1 MIRVGITFNPN
12 KPLFYSGLN
21 QTAVQLAELLQ
32 TLQYEVTLVDY
43 TNDDTTWF
51 TDYPQTYQV
60 EKLHQVFNLDL
71 LVDVDGHVSEAAR
84 HKAAKKT
91 VVFLR
96 TFLQFAEMDSQL
108 YIESPY
114 VPRSMKG
121 VAEIW
126 CWDILNP
133 PETIPSIQTLF
144 PCPIKRVPFI
154 WTPTIVKHY
163 AKPITYTQGTSWTV
177 HVAEKNTDNSSSSI
191 LPIVALRELPPGC
204 NYKIHNMEHL
214 KENRFLKENVLVN
227 IEFEKLPVAF
237 AEKEPWYQW
246 TENSILLAHSRFI
259 PLRIGLLNAIWL
271 GIPLIHNSPILL
283 NLHPTLKK
291 MYYEGN
297 SIQGIQRALQR
308 FLADPDTTWF
318 NEVLALRLRLEEVF
332 SIAAKRTEWTA
343 VIQNVFSMVAPQIVL
358 DDVTPL
364 VIAFDDMW
372 PGFNYDVNFIMDA
385 LRHEQP
391 GRSIKGVNYTEGLK
405 ANLLIFGPYSEG
417 WKRVTGI
424 PKIYFSGENWP
435 HPTDPSVSLYISS
448 AAIEDGTHMRVPTW
462 MHFIDWYTDS
472 TTLPENLNDN
482 PIRMPIHFA
491 VTAHP
496 TSFEKREKFCGFVV
510 SNPVCQIRNEAFQ
523 HLNAYKRVSSG
534 GAYQNNIGG
543 QLQLKYPGG
552 GCGDIS
558 KHHFFAEHKFTIS
571 FENSQSPGYI
581 TEKLLHAKMAGCVPL
596 YWGDPTLVG
605 STVDFVPNSFVNLS
619 NMTDATKIV
628 DIMKKLEA
636 NPAMCGKIAATPLLD
651 EQKKQ
656 MALQTISAMSRRLL
670 QLATQDPTSVQSQK
684 QLIQAIDKTYM
695 INLDSRPDRL
705 ESFVKVH
712 PDITFT
718 RSPAVYGKTLQM
730 SKTLYELCKHNTFQ
744 WKKSVIGC
752 ALSHISVWNKIV
764 QGDATYTLIIEDDVR
779 FNQGWFNYVKDIP
792 DDAELVYLGGVLPAN
807 RQVLPHALEKV
818 NEYWSR
824 IKPNQFFSKDP
835 LPLFHF
841 CAYSYLLTKRGAQK
855 LLDYLEHSVD
865 KLCIPVD
872 HLIGHPVIGLTKYV
886 ANNLLTFCFQ
896 EEDQQ
901 YNNAAFNDLQT
912 EKKFDSDI
920 YNHTECFDVST
931 YENPINH
938 PINLYYLSQEAPVLY
953 EHTWLQDIFCRPIQY
968 VKYEGTLQENA
979 WCLLQRPHIQEWN
992 TILSTQTTPFQIL
1005 HLSDE
1010 FGTDDITSYNLPAC
1024 KKVIRNYFRPIT
1036 DSKKVTVIPLG
1047 YHHKSDTVKPIQDR
1061 KLVWSFHGTDW
1072 FGRGDLLKQFVEY
1085 TPYHCKLQPQWNDP
1099 GQTKQNVYL
1108 LDLGNSKFCPVLRG
1122 NHEETFRLYEALEA
1136 GTLPIAVEA
1145 NDYTRWIDEH
1155 LKLSEL
1161 YDWTNPKTMDLP
1173 IGEEIQKEVV
1183 KRWAQWKEN
1192 VKAICQ

>member
-21 QTAVQLAELLQ
+21 QTAVQIAELLQ
-32 TLQYEVTLVDY
+32 TLQYEMTLIDY
-43 TNDDTTWF
+43 TNDDATWF

-60 EKLHQVFNLDL
+60 EKLHQVSNLDL

-96 TFLQFAEMDSQL
+96 TFLQFAEMDAQL

-121 VAEIW
+121 VTEIW

-133 PETIPSIQTLF
+133 LETIPSIQTLF

-163 AKPITYTQGTSWTV
+163 AKPITYTQGTSWMV
-177 HVAEKNTDNSSSSI
+177 HVAEKNADNSSSSI
-191 LPIVALRELPPGC
+191 LPIVALRELSGC
-204 NYKIHNMEHL
+204 EYKIHNMEHL
-214 KENRFLKENVLVN
+214 KENRFLKENVLAN

-237 AEKEPWYQW
+237 AEKEPWYEW

-297 SIQGIQRALQR
+297 SIQGIQRALQQ
-308 FLADPDTTWF
+308 LLSDPDNIWF
-318 NEVLALRLRLEEVF
+318 NEVLALRTRLEEVF
-332 SIAAKRTEWTA
+332 SIAAKRTEWQT
-343 VIQNVFSMVAPQIVL
+343 IIENTFCIMVQPQIVL

-391 GRSIKGVNYTEGLK
+391 ERSIKGVNYTDGLK

-417 WKRVTGI
+417 WKRVTTI
-424 PKIYFSGENWP
+424 PKVYFSGENWQ
-435 HPTDPSVSLYISS
+435 HPTDPSVSLFISS

-482 PIRMPIHFA
+482 PIRMPLHFA
-491 VTAHP
+491 VTQHP
-496 TSFEKREKFCGFVV
+496 TSFEKRERFCGFVV

-523 HLNAYKRVSSG
+523 HLNTYKPVSSG

-619 NMTDATKIV
+619 NMADATKIV
-628 DIMKKLEA
+628 DIMKKLET
-636 NPAMCGKIAATPLLD
+636 NPAMCEKIAATPLLD
-651 EQKKQ
+651 ETKKQ

-670 QLATQDPTSVQSQK
+670 LLATQTSVPIPQQHTV
-684 QLIQAIDKTYM
+684 IAIDKTYM

-730 SKTLYELCKHNTFQ
+730 SGTIYKLCKHNTFQ

-779 FNQGWFNYVKDIP
+779 FNPGWFNYVKDIP

-818 NEYWSR
+818 NECWSR

-931 YENPINH
+931 YENPKTDYVV
-938 PINLYYLSQEAPVLY
+938 LYYLSKDAPVLY
-953 EHTWLQDIFCRPIQY
+953 EQIWLQDIFCRPIQY
-968 VKYEGTLQENA
+968 VKYKGTLQENA

-992 TILSTQTTPFQIL
+992 TILSTQTMPFQIL

-1010 FGTDDITSYNLPAC
+1010 FGTDDITCYNSPMC
-1024 KKVIRNYFRPIT
+1024 KKVVRNYLRPMT
-1036 DSKKVTVIPLG
+1036 ENKKVTVIPLG

-1072 FGRGDLLKQFVEY
+1072 FNRGTLLKQFVEY
-1085 TPYHCKLQPQWNDP
+1085 TPHHCRLQPQWNDP
-1099 GQTKQNVYL
+1099 GQTKQDAYL
-1108 LDLGNSKFCPVLRG
+1108 VDLGNSKFCPVLRG
-1122 NHEETFRLYEALEA
+1122 NHEETFRLYESLEA

-1145 NDYTRWIDEH
+1145 NEYTRWIDEN
-1155 LKLSEL
+1155 LRLSEL
-1161 YDWTNPKTMDLP
+1161 YDWTNPKTMGLP
-1173 IGEEIQKEVV
+1173 IGEEVQKEVV
-1183 KRWAQWKEN
+1183 KRWEQWKEK
-1192 VKAICQ
+1192 VMDIMK